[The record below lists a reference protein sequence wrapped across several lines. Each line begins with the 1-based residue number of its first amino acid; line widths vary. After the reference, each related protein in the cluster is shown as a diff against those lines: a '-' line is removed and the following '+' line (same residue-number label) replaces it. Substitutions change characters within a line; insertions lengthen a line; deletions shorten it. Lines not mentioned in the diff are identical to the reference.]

1 VSVTPR
7 AKRKEEEDL
16 PRGSETILLV
26 DDEDFLRELGK
37 EMLERFGYTVL
48 IADRGES
55 AVEIYREKRER
66 ISLVILDLMMPGMGG
81 KKCLEELL
89 RMNPL
94 VNVVIASGYS
104 INEPM
109 REALD
114 EGAKGFIRKPYELRQ
129 MLKTVRE
136 VLD

>member
-1 VSVTPR
+1 
-7 AKRKEEEDL
+7 
-16 PRGSETILLV
+16 
-26 DDEDFLRELGK
+26 
-37 EMLERFGYTVL
+37 
-48 IADRGES
+48 
-55 AVEIYREKRER
+55 
-66 ISLVILDLMMPGMGG
+66 MPGMGG